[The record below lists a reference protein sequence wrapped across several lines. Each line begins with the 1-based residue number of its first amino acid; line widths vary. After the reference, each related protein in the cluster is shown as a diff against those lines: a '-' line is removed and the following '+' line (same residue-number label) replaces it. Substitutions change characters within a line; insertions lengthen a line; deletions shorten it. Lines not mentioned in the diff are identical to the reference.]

1 MPQLGLGTEIGRVSG
16 GAYDSDALAYFAR
29 AGIASGTQTPSS
41 YDNAASFNGTNQ
53 FLSIPSNSS
62 LNLSGTSFTICAWVN
77 PIPAGSGLKTIV
89 AKSGSYALSV
99 GEFNSVF
106 FDFVDGSGTQRLQ
119 NLYAYGAT
127 ASRWNFL
134 CVSVDAG
141 VISFSVNGI
150 NIASQGGVV
159 QGPTTFSGA
168 LVNTTNPLT
177 INGNS
182 SVGTPYAGAIGPCA
196 IWKRAL
202 SPSEVTALFNSGAGR
217 TYASLDSGLLTN
229 LVSWWALNQNSVTAD
244 SAPTGN
250 NLTNNGSVTA
260 PNIGPIVTT
269 TQNSRQLINNFV
281 KGIKSLGLWN
291 SMVCWPLRAS
301 QNASTTLTVRS
312 LGGLGT
318 FDGTIAGVSASNW
331 LSNGLNLPNNTG
343 FISFPSMADF
353 SSGITAGSVNTIN
366 SLSSQNR
373 ALSIEV
379 VGGQSGGFWSPFA
392 DGRIYWDCLDAT
404 GGRLSVLSGAAAGTY
419 YMWSGSSNGT
429 SIYLNASQLATGGP
443 TIGLS
448 TTFNQIQFGRT
459 QTTSAF
465 NGNVSFIYILRSGL
479 TNSQIASFY
488 SFYRSTLG
496 IGLAL
501 P

>member
-29 AGIASGTQTPSS
+29 AGIESGTQTPSS

-53 FLSIPSNSS
+53 FLSVASNST
-62 LNLSGTSFTICAWVN
+62 LQLGGTDFTLSGWVN
-77 PIPAGSGLKTIV
+77 LTSLQASDRLIF
-89 AKSGSYALSV
+89 AKSNSTGGDYAFAISSSGQLKFARFNGSWAL
-99 GEFNSVF
+99 
-106 FDFVDGSGTQRLQ
+106 
-119 NLYAYGAT
+119 
-127 ASRWNFL
+127 
-134 CVSVDAG
+134 
-141 VISFSVNGI
+141 
-150 NIASQGGVV
+150 
-159 QGPTTFSGA
+159 P
-168 LVNTTNPLT
+168 NTTSTIPLNQWVHCVVT
-177 INGNS
+177 VSSLSLTFYINGNLS
-182 SVGTPYAGAIGPCA
+182 ATAGGAYTLPSGIANQTNSDFSIGQYGNVTGNGLWLGSIGPCA

-202 SPSEVTALFNSGAGR
+202 TPSEVTALWNNGAGR
-217 TYASLDSGLLTN
+217 TYASLDTGLRTN

-244 SAPTGN
+244 SHGTN
-250 NLTNNGSVTA
+250 TLTNNGTVTA
-260 PNIGPIVTT
+260 PNIGPVVTGYGD
-269 TQNSRQLINNFV
+269 SRRLISDFV

-291 SMVCWPLRAS
+291 SMVCWPMRAS
-301 QNASTTLTVRS
+301 QNASTTLTARS

-353 SSGITAGSVNTIN
+353 SSGITAGSVHSIN
-366 SLSSQNR
+366 ALTDSNR

-379 VGGQSGGFWSPFA
+379 AGGQGGGLWSPFS
-392 DGRIYWDCLDAT
+392 DGRIYWDCLNSA

-443 TIGLS
+443 TILLS
-448 TTFNQIQFGRT
+448 TAFNQIQFGRT
-459 QTTSAF
+459 QNTSAF

-479 TNSQIASFY
+479 TNAQIASFY
-488 SFYRSTLG
+488 SFYRSTIG